1 MTLLFPLHLSWVVRM
16 KCVNA
21 AVRRASFTS
30 ALLSV
35 YLMSGCGG
43 SVTVRTTVT
52 PLTIATASLTNGQ
65 VGTAYSA
72 TLMASGGTVPY
83 TWTVTSGTL
92 PSGLSLNGSTGAITG
107 TPTSATNATPLTFQV
122 ADSSNPV
129 QTMTANL
136 TLTIAANTTTAL
148 SITTTSLGNG
158 QVGTAYSATLV
169 ATGGT
174 TPYTWSLTSGTLP
187 SGLVLNSSSG
197 AITGTPTV
205 TANATPLTFK
215 VTDSSNP
222 VQTKTVNLT
231 LTIAANTT
239 TALSITTTSL
249 ANGQVGTAYSA
260 TLVATGG
267 TTPYTWSLTSGTL
280 PSGLVLNSSTGAITG
295 TPTVTANATPLT
307 FKVTDSSNP
316 VQTKTVNLTLTI
328 SASALSLTTTSLPN
342 GLVGTA
348 YSATLMA
355 TGGTTPYTWSLT
367 SGTLPSGLTLNAS
380 TGAITGTPTVTANAT
395 PLTFKVTDS
404 SNPVQTKT
412 VNLTLTISASIS
424 VSISPVRAGLEIT
437 QTLSITPT
445 TTDAAGVTWSATGS
459 SCSGSSCGTFSAS
472 TSLNGVAVTYTA
484 PSTAGLYSITATSKT
499 QNTVS
504 ASLSVA
510 VTDLAGVATY
520 HNDLSRDGVN
530 AREYALSPSTVT
542 TATFG
547 KLFSC
552 AVDGAVYAQPLWVPN
567 LTIASVKRNVVFVA
581 TMADSV
587 YAFDA
592 DSAGSTCVPLWHSS
606 MLDSAHGATS
616 GETSVPSYGPG
627 FLVGQGAGDIAPEV
641 GVTSTPVID
650 LSTNTIYVLSKSV
663 VPSGPSFYQ
672 RLHALDLMTGKEKF
686 SGPVTI
692 QGTYPGTGDGSST
705 TTFVPQQENQ
715 RSGLA
720 LANGV
725 VYIAWAS
732 HEDTPPYYGWVMGY
746 NASNLSQA
754 SVLNVTPD
762 AGWGGIWMSG
772 GAPAVDSSG
781 NLYLITANG
790 QFDATNGS
798 APNNDYG
805 DSFLKL
811 SSGLSVSQYFTPSD
825 QANDQANDKDFG
837 SGGAMVLV
845 DLPANGSNPTHLVL
859 GGGKDGTLYVLNR
872 DAMGGYG
879 DSNAWQELSTGS
891 GIFATGAFWNS
902 TFYLGTA
909 RLKIQGYALNTSTA
923 KFTLLPNATPTTFG
937 WPGSTPSISSM
948 PDNSNGIL
956 WALQNDAFCTALAQS
971 CGPTILHAYNAN
983 NLSTEYW
990 NSTMGSGN
998 AAGNAVKFTIPTVAN
1013 GKVYVGTRGNN
1024 AGGTDSTTSTPGEL
1038 DVYGLLPN

>member
-249 ANGQVGTAYSA
+249 ANGQ
-260 TLVATGG
+260 
-267 TTPYTWSLTSGTL
+267 
-280 PSGLVLNSSTGAITG
+280 
-295 TPTVTANATPLT
+295 
-307 FKVTDSSNP
+307 
-316 VQTKTVNLTLTI
+316 
-328 SASALSLTTTSLPN
+328 
-342 GLVGTA
+342 VGTA

-859 GGGKDGTLYVLNR
+859 GGGKDG
-872 DAMGGYG
+872 
-879 DSNAWQELSTGS
+879 
-891 GIFATGAFWNS
+891 
-902 TFYLGTA
+902 
-909 RLKIQGYALNTSTA
+909 
-923 KFTLLPNATPTTFG
+923 
-937 WPGSTPSISSM
+937 
-948 PDNSNGIL
+948 
-956 WALQNDAFCTALAQS
+956 
-971 CGPTILHAYNAN
+971 
-983 NLSTEYW
+983 
-990 NSTMGSGN
+990 
-998 AAGNAVKFTIPTVAN
+998 
-1013 GKVYVGTRGNN
+1013 
-1024 AGGTDSTTSTPGEL
+1024 
-1038 DVYGLLPN
+1038 

>member
-260 TLVATGG
+260 TLV
-267 TTPYTWSLTSGTL
+267 
-280 PSGLVLNSSTGAITG
+280 
-295 TPTVTANATPLT
+295 
-307 FKVTDSSNP
+307 
-316 VQTKTVNLTLTI
+316 
-328 SASALSLTTTSLPN
+328 
-342 GLVGTA
+342 
-348 YSATLMA
+348 A